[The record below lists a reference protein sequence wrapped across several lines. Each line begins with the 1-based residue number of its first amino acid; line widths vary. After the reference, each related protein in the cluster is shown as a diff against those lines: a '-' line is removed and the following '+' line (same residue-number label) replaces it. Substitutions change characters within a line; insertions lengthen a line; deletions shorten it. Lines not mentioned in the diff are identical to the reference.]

1 MARRSWVTD
10 VTRGRQGNNER
21 LAFVFD
27 RQRVR
32 PSGLACEL
40 VVAAENAGIPEETLK
55 GQFAAP
61 LCGQLRLRPIRLHPG
76 HPPRRL
82 RPGLV

>member
-1 MARRSWVTD
+1 MGVLVTD
-10 VTRGRQGNNER
+10 VTRGRQGNAER

-40 VVAAENAGIPEETLK
+40 VVATEDAGIPEATLQR
-55 GQFAAP
+55 QFAPTPYAVSFAGRARVSSRWSP
-61 LCGQLRLRPIRLHPG
+61 CT
-76 HPPRRL
+76 
-82 RPGLV
+82 